1 MRYSPTVEVLIGA
14 VHAYDDSVREFGNAS
29 DQALRAKRALDVLA
43 ASVGDALG
51 EDPIEPTE
59 TLRSMTDRRRAEQA
73 RRALG

>member
-29 DQALRAKRALDVLA
+29 DQALRAKLALDALA
-43 ASVGDALG
+43 ASVADALG
-51 EDPIEPTE
+51 EDPIEPPE